1 MLIDFDKI
9 VHSTIENFRGGE
21 KNTRLALYAD
31 TVNRIAKV
39 TLRPGA
45 SIGLHRHTTSSEIIF
60 VVLGTG
66 VMTCDGVEEEL
77 RPGLCSYCP
86 IGSEHTL
93 RNTGQDELVYYAVIP
108 EHTVDIEEIREIA
121 EEDVE

>member
-21 KNTRLALYAD
+21 KNTRMAMYTD
-31 TVNRIAKV
+31 DVNRIMKV

-60 VVLGTG
+60 VITGSG

-77 RPGLCSYCP
+77 RSGLCSYCP

-93 RNTGQDELVYYAVIP
+93 RNSGQDELVFYAVVP
-108 EHTVDIEEIREIA
+108 EHDVDFDEINGEVEE
-121 EEDVE
+121 

>member
-21 KNTRLALYAD
+21 KNTRMAMYTD
-31 TVNRIAKV
+31 DVNRIMKV

-60 VVLGTG
+60 VITG
-66 VMTCDGVEEEL
+66 SGVVTCDGVEEEL
-77 RPGLCSYCP
+77 RAGLCSYCP
-86 IGSEHTL
+86 FGSEHTL
-93 RNTGQDELVYYAVIP
+93 RNSGQDELVFYSVVP
-108 EHTVDIEEIREIA
+108 EHDVDFGEING
-121 EEDVE
+121 EDK